1 MNRYPMRKNP
11 RLEGWDYTADGIY
24 FITFCTR
31 NHCPVL
37 SSVGRGGLYGRP
49 PPELTELGICV
60 AQAIR
65 EIVRRTGVRME
76 HQVIMPNHVHLLMLL
91 ERAAI
96 KAAPTGKPQPCS
108 VGRIVGAIKS
118 RAVCLARARG
128 LPAASLWQRGYY
140 DHIIRGEEDFLR
152 IWTYLDNNP
161 QKWELDRYYTQ
172 T

>member
-1 MNRYPMRKNP
+1 MTDCRRAVRK
-11 RLEGWDYTADGIY
+11 G
-24 FITFCTR
+24 
-31 NHCPVL
+31 
-37 SSVGRGGLYGRP
+37 
-49 PPELTELGICV
+49 
-60 AQAIR
+60 
-65 EIVRRTGVRME
+65 
-76 HQVIMPNHVHLLMLL
+76 
-91 ERAAI
+91 
-96 KAAPTGKPQPCS
+96 APTGKPQPCS